1 MSNEIDYAHPTNKL
15 EEVLFDVKLQ
25 SIYSDFPPPKDLF
38 SKQVY
43 APNHKAVVNQSTGE
57 ILSVVG
63 NNYKLITNKEALE
76 MGKSL
81 FAHLYPDVNPQEF
94 IPYKVVGPMSKASV
108 HIDLIHKDVNF
119 NVWEQETWLPFLR
132 TTNSYN
138 RAYALGFEIGFVRKL
153 CSNGVLFN
161 KKTMKLKYVHDRKNK
176 FEWMNDLALIN
187 STAEIFKSQSQK
199 LRDYEIE
206 KILLV
211 PLVFQVLNINL
222 ELPEE
227 KSVTKKLN
235 NLENLIRKIG
245 QLTDIYFK
253 LTGANA
259 YSALNVMTDLV
270 SHQNDYKNLMG
281 YYFNVRSFYTKP
293 SDWMLD
299 FAQKIDQKPVNM
311 VEYLKNTIIKLEDI
325 KEKTDLDW
333 VLN

>member
-1 MSNEIDYAHPTNKL
+1 MSNEIDFAQPTNKL
-15 EEVLFDVKLQ
+15 DEVLFDVKLRN
-25 SIYSDFPPPKDLF
+25 IYSDFPSTENST
-38 SKQVY
+38 SKKIL
-43 APNHKAVVNQSTGE
+43 ALNHKAVVNQSNGG

-63 NNYKLITNKEALE
+63 NNYKLITNREALE

-81 FAHLYPDVNPQEF
+81 FAHLYPDENPQEF
-94 IPYKVVGPMSKASV
+94 IPYKVVAPMSKASV

-119 NVWEQETWLPFLR
+119 DVWDQETWLPFLR

-138 RAYALGFEIGFVRKL
+138 RTYALSFEIGFVRKL

-176 FEWMNDLALIN
+176 FEWMNDLAMIK
-187 STAEIFKSQSQK
+187 STTEIFKGQSQK
-199 LRDYEIE
+199 LRDFKIE
-206 KILLV
+206 KILMV

-222 ELPEE
+222 DLPENN
-227 KSVTKKLN
+227 SLTKKLN
-235 NLENLIRKIG
+235 NLENLIQMIG
-245 QLTDIYFK
+245 KFTEGYFN

-299 FAQKIDQKPVNM
+299 FSQKIDQKPVNM
-311 VEYLKNTIIKLEDI
+311 AEYLKNTIIKLEDI

-333 VLN
+333 MLN